1 MFMRFLFLFALAL
14 ATALLTPPA
23 AAEERT
29 YLGYGRLFT
38 NDYVGDGRDRWRSG
52 AYQLG
57 WVRGPDWTGE
67 LPRTMGEILEYRF
80 RSEIVTP
87 SNLARPDPADRRY
100 AGVLAIGV
108 HTHVEWAGF
117 ETRLGADLVAVG
129 PGTGVDDFHRR
140 IHEILSLPRPDRAF
154 ADQIGDAIHPT
165 ASAELGRS
173 FALGESGSVRPFF
186 EVQAGIESLLRVG
199 GDLSFGNFG
208 RGALMMRDVVTG
220 QRFEGVRGN
229 RLRGLSLTLGGDL
242 AHVFDSALLPDDG
255 TARMRDTR
263 ERLRAGLHWRSES
276 ADVFY
281 GVTWLGR
288 EFEGQPEG
296 QVLGSLKVNLRF

>member
-1 MFMRFLFLFALAL
+1 MRFLFLFALVL
-14 ATALLTPPA
+14 ATALQTTPA

-29 YLGYGRLFT
+29 YLGYGRLFS

-52 AYQLG
+52 SYQLG

-67 LPRTMGEILEYRF
+67 LPQALGEILEYRF

-87 SNLARPDPADRRY
+87 ANLARPNPADRRY
-100 AGVLAIGV
+100 AGILAIGV

-154 ADQIGDAIHPT
+154 ADQIGDDIHPT

-173 FALGESGSVRPFF
+173 FALGESGMVRPFF

-229 RLRGLSLTLGGDL
+229 RARGLSLTLGGDV
-242 AHVFDSALLPDDG
+242 AHVFDSALLPEG
-255 TARMRDTR
+255 GAARLRDTR
-263 ERLRAGLHWRSES
+263 ERLRAGLHWRNES

>member
-1 MFMRFLFLFALAL
+1 MRFLCLFAIAL
-14 ATALLTPPA
+14 ATVLHQGPA
-23 AAEERT
+23 AAEEHR

-52 AYQLG
+52 SYQLG
-57 WVRGPDWTGE
+57 WVRGPDWTGK
-67 LPRTMGEILEYRF
+67 LPGRLGEIVEYRF

-100 AGVLAIGV
+100 AGVIAIGA

-154 ADQIGDAIHPT
+154 ANQIGDAIRPT
-165 ASAELGRS
+165 GSAELGRS
-173 FALGESGSVRPFF
+173 FALGESGTVRPFF
-186 EVQAGIESLLRVG
+186 EVQAGFESLMRVG
-199 GDLSFGNFG
+199 GDISFGQFG
-208 RGALMMRDVVTG
+208 RGAVMMRDVVTG
-220 QRFEGVRGN
+220 QRFEGVVGN
-229 RLRGLSLTLGGDL
+229 RQRGLSLTLGGDV
-242 AHVFDSALLPDDG
+242 ARVFDSTLLPEAG
-255 TARMRDTR
+255 TARLRDTR

-296 QVLGSLKVNLRF
+296 QVLGSLRVNLRF